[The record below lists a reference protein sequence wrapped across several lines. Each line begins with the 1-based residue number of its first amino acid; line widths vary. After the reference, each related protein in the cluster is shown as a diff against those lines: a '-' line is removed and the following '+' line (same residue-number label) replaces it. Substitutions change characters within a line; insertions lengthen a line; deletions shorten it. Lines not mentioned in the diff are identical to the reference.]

1 MISTGIV
8 VNDALRASKLQTMNG
23 TLTIDES
30 GTAGIPKIASSGV
43 GNFLIFDATPVVQSS
58 IVFEGSSVDDF
69 ETTVTVTDPTADRT
83 ITIPDETGTL
93 VTTGSTGVVTST
105 MLASGTITGGDIA
118 DDSIGESKMADD
130 AIGQDQLKSVVNLQV
145 LNSSG
150 GVLKSIF
157 GAGA

>member
-1 MISTGIV
+1 M
-8 VNDALRASKLQTMNG
+8 
-23 TLTIDES
+23 
-30 GTAGIPKIASSGV
+30 
-43 GNFLIFDATPVVQSS
+43 DATPVVQSS

-145 LNSSG
+145 LNSSRCIKIYIWCWCITTLDFLSQYKYNRIYYG
-150 GVLKSIF
+150 SKITLKER
-157 GAGA
+157 